1 MINKPENIYD
11 KDIFFNNYINLRNDQ
26 DNVSANEII
35 EMPAIYKELPDLKNK
50 KVLDLGCGYGNNCK
64 KAIDLGTS
72 YVLGT
77 DISEK
82 MIDLAKKINS
92 NKYIEYKVI
101 GMEDISKINM
111 KFDLVISSLAIHYVK
126 DYDKL
131 LKDIYN
137 LLNDDGILLFSQEH
151 PISTGTIL
159 NEACNYKSRIKLGNK
174 EYKLLSDYNYN
185 GMRRVKWLETDYTKY
200 HRNFSTLINTLLNNN
215 FKLLKVVEPLADKEK
230 LKLNEKYKNQEN
242 MPYFIIIKAKKER
255 KW

>member
-11 KDIFFNNYINLRNDQ
+11 KNIFFNNYINLRNDP

-35 EMPAIYKELPDLKNK
+35 EMPAMYKELPDLKNK
-50 KVLDLGCGYGNNCK
+50 KVLDLGCGYGNNCQ
-64 KAIDLGTS
+64 KAIDLGAS

-77 DISEK
+77 DISKK
-82 MIDLAKKINS
+82 MIELAKKINS
-92 NKYIEYKVI
+92 NKNIEYKVI

-111 KFDLVISSLAIHYVK
+111 KFDIVISSLAIHYIK

-159 NEACNYKSRIKLGNK
+159 NEACNYKSKIKLGNK
-174 EYKLLSDYNYN
+174 EYKLLSDYNDN
-185 GMRRVKWLETDYTKY
+185 GMRKVNWLETDYTKY

-230 LKLNEKYKNQEN
+230 LKLNTKYKNQEN
-242 MPYFIIIKAKKER
+242 VPYFIIIKAKK
-255 KW
+255 